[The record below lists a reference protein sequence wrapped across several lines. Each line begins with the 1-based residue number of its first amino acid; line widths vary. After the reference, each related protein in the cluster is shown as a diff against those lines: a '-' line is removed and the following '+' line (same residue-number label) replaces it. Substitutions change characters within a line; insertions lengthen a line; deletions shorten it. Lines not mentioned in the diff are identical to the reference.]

1 MLCFWYMTINLT
13 VRYKGTSAIIIVLS
27 CVDMHKSLMEKKEEF
42 ATSKDTKLSNVA
54 LLQMKVDP
62 SLASDHRA
70 AAFRHLQR
78 HWGCWWIY
86 RKDVPAGIAVI
97 LQLFLTSFSLSL
109 SLNSFPIFLYSC
121 YKTSINPRPAYF
133 CKLEMLFHSVSLQ
146 TQSPQWW
153 KN

>member
-1 MLCFWYMTINLT
+1 MLLLLF
-13 VRYKGTSAIIIVLS
+13 S
-27 CVDMHKSLMEKKEEF
+27 CVLICTNPSRKKREF

-62 SLASDHRA
+62 SLASDYKA

-86 RKDVPAGIAVI
+86 HEDIPAGIAVF
-97 LQLFLTSFSLSL
+97 LQLFLISFSLSL

-121 YKTSINPRPAYF
+121 YKTSLNPRPAYF
-133 CKLEMLFHSVSLQ
+133 CKLKMYLHSVTLQ
-146 TQSPQWW
+146 TQSPQW
-153 KN
+153 